1 MKNEKVL
8 KVRELMK
15 EWERIN
21 EEINRLNVGLSAEK
35 TNFSLFQGLGFRN
48 YSGWKNNLPITFL
61 TKEEVKMILN
71 NREKELLKIEK
82 ELETFIGE
90 EREIKE

>member
-21 EEINRLNVGLSAEK
+21 EEINRLSAGLSVEK
-35 TNFSLFQGLGFRN
+35 TIFSLFQGLGFRN
-48 YSGWKNNLPITFL
+48 YNGWKNNLPITFL
-61 TKEEVKMILN
+61 TKEEVKMILS

-82 ELETFIGE
+82 ELESFIGE